1 MDIMTPSYLFSV
13 ISMFLMGYNTR
24 YLAIT
29 KLVRNRFNGNNCNL
43 ENRELEIL
51 KTFRKRLDY
60 IKKLQIYAILSMLV
74 STIAI
79 FFNLFKWKGDSLFFI
94 LSLVFFMVSLI
105 YSLMEIKLST
115 NHYEEV

>member
-29 KLVRNRFNGNNCNL
+29 KIVRNRFNGNNCNL
-43 ENRELEIL
+43 ESRELEIL

-60 IKKLQIYAILSMLV
+60 IKASNICYFVYACFNNSYFLQ
-74 STIAI
+74 
-79 FFNLFKWKGDSLFFI
+79 FI
-94 LSLVFFMVSLI
+94 QL
-105 YSLMEIKLST
+105 ERR
-115 NHYEEV
+115 